1 MKTISLKQT
10 GQLFWAAAALSLMVA
25 QPLWANESP
34 TAPDIQEES
43 IFQSIKRKANEWL
56 GREQN
61 AQKDEKEVAPQTDKP
76 SQKNSAGNRTGARSS
91 TPLKRECRKPPI
103 TFPSPSTA
111 IRKPSKRNSTN
122 CSAASKFFP
131 GHGLL
136 HLQNCNSK
144 ISNIVRQRHQPLN
157 LF

>member
-1 MKTISLKQT
+1 MKTISLKLT

-34 TAPDIQEES
+34 AAPDIQEES

-76 SQKNSAGNRTGARSS
+76 SQKNSAGQSDGRKVIDTVK
-91 TPLKRECRKPPI
+91 KRMQK
-103 TFPSPSTA
+103 TSDNV
-111 IRKPSKRNSTN
+111 SKSVDRDKKTIKK
-122 CSAASKFFP
+122 KFD
-131 GHGLL
+131 
-136 HLQNCNSK
+136 K
-144 ISNIVRQRHQPLN
+144 
-157 LF
+157 LFGGK

>member
-61 AQKDEKEVAPQTDKP
+61 APKDEKAVEPQTDKP
-76 SQKNSAGNRTGARSS
+76 SQINPAGQSDGRKVIDTVK
-91 TPLKRECRKPPI
+91 KRMQK
-103 TFPSPSTA
+103 TSDNV
-111 IRKPSKRNSTN
+111 SKSVDRDKQTI
-122 CSAASKFFP
+122 KKK
-131 GHGLL
+131 LD
-136 HLQNCNSK
+136 K
-144 ISNIVRQRHQPLN
+144 
-157 LF
+157 LFGGK

>member
-76 SQKNSAGNRTGARSS
+76 SQKNSAGQSDGRKVIDTVK
-91 TPLKRECRKPPI
+91 KRMQK
-103 TFPSPSTA
+103 TSDNV
-111 IRKPSKRNSTN
+111 SKSVERDKKTIKK
-122 CSAASKFFP
+122 KFD
-131 GHGLL
+131 
-136 HLQNCNSK
+136 K
-144 ISNIVRQRHQPLN
+144 
-157 LF
+157 LFGGK

>member
-34 TAPDIQEES
+34 AAPDIQEES
-43 IFQSIKRKANEWL
+43 IFQTIKRKAHEWL

-76 SQKNSAGNRTGARSS
+76 SQKNSAGQSDGRKVIDTVK
-91 TPLKRECRKPPI
+91 KRMQK
-103 TFPSPSTA
+103 TSDNV
-111 IRKPSKRNSTN
+111 SKSIDRDKKTI
-122 CSAASKFFP
+122 KKK
-131 GHGLL
+131 LD
-136 HLQNCNSK
+136 
-144 ISNIVRQRHQPLN
+144 R
-157 LF
+157 LFGGK

>member
-34 TAPDIQEES
+34 AAPDTQEES
-43 IFQSIKRKANEWL
+43 IFQTIKRKANEWL

-76 SQKNSAGNRTGARSS
+76 SQKNSAGQSDGRKVIDTVK
-91 TPLKRECRKPPI
+91 KRMQK
-103 TFPSPSTA
+103 TSDNV
-111 IRKPSKRNSTN
+111 SKSVDRDKKTIKK
-122 CSAASKFFP
+122 KFD
-131 GHGLL
+131 
-136 HLQNCNSK
+136 K
-144 ISNIVRQRHQPLN
+144 
-157 LF
+157 LFGGK